1 MSFLINLSLL
11 LSGIVIGIFLNKW
24 FSKLSIKIEKM
35 KTTKDV
41 NEQFNTILKNL
52 LNKKTK
58 FKTRVNNTVYIGTKL
73 PDYGKVDVIYLL
85 DSKDIVVFKNEKC
98 IFTTEL
104 VERELVTKITDNIEN
119 IHGDK
124 INDVIDILG
133 MVFSREDFEKSFNIN
148 FKELR
153 EKSLKMINE
162 LKENKDLSDI
172 EKIVKDNQSKFDID
186 EILDKINKVGIENLS
201 EEEKRFLNNYNK

>member
-119 IHGDK
+119 IHGEK

>member
-104 VERELVTKITDNIEN
+104 VERELVTKITNNIEN

>member
-85 DSKDIVVFKNEKC
+85 NSKDIVVFKNEKC

>member
-1 MSFLINLSLL
+1 MSFLINLFIL
-11 LSGIVIGIFLNKW
+11 LSGIVIGIFLHKW

-35 KTTKDV
+35 KNTKDV
-41 NEQFNTILKNL
+41 NDQFNTILKNL
-52 LNKKTK
+52 QNKKTK

-104 VERELVTKITDNIEN
+104 VERELVTKITENIEN

-172 EKIVKDNQSKFDID
+172 EKIVKDNQKKFDID
-186 EILDKINKVGIENLS
+186 EILDKINRVGIDNLTD
-201 EEEKRFLNNYNK
+201 EEKEFLNNYNK

>member
-35 KTTKDV
+35 KNTKDV

-172 EKIVKDNQSKFDID
+172 EKILKDNQSKFDID